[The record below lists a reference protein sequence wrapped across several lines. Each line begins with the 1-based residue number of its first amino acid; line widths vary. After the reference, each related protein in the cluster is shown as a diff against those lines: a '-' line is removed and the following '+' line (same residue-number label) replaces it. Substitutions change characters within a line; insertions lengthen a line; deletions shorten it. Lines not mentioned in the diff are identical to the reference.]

1 MEKGRIAFYG
11 GRGRVGNSR
20 QDRTLAPCG
29 TLEHFLA
36 NNVYGAGAPLRACLL
51 LRMMWG
57 KLFYLSTT

>member
-20 QDRTLAPCG
+20 QDRTLTPCG

-36 NNVYGAGAPLRACLL
+36 NNV
-51 LRMMWG
+51 
-57 KLFYLSTT
+57 